1 MFTIRKAVAEDMPAV
16 FELIMELA
24 VYEKAPH
31 EVINSPAQLV
41 ADGFGPQP
49 LFGCFVAEY
58 ENRIAGISLFYW
70 RYSTWKAKRL
80 YLEDIIVTE
89 SMRGKGL
96 GKLLMD
102 RTLQHALDEGC
113 SGMLW
118 QVLDWNEPAIAFY
131 KKYNAS
137 FSSEWLNVSLE
148 TDQIKQLLNK

>member
-1 MFTIRKAVAEDMPAV
+1 MFNIRKAVAADMPAV

-31 EVINSPAQLV
+31 EVSNTPAQLV
-41 ADGFGPQP
+41 ADGFGAQP
-49 LFGCFVAEY
+49 LFGCFVAEH
-58 ENRIAGISLFYW
+58 ENHIVGISLFYW

-80 YLEDIIVTE
+80 YLEDIIVTQ

-102 RTLQHALDEGC
+102 RTMQHALDEGC

-118 QVLDWNEPAIAFY
+118 QVLDWNEPAIEFY
-131 KKYNAS
+131 KKYNTS
-137 FSSEWLNVSLE
+137 FSSEWLNVSIE
-148 TDQIKQLLNK
+148 ADQIKQLLNK